1 MNSLKDFESKK
12 EFDVFVASTFS
23 DLMKYKREN
32 EQAAF
37 NELLLK
43 DLCEVK
49 HYIIKRVSTA
59 LMKGNLPQGKYK
71 ADDFINQLFIEVYD
85 HIEEVKNEK
94 YFYLWLFKKA
104 NDLLDDSIEEEKFD
118 DSFLKNIDDYGKPE
132 WDEMQENFSTD
143 GGGDLVMIEELDD
156 MSYNHNDYTLN
167 HVFIEDDENDWIEK
181 IDKDLKAEDIQNH
194 IAMVLYY
201 LPFETRTVFQLY
213 TVQHL
218 ELMDIAQIRNQTLE
232 DVKQLLNDAKKTLQ
246 LSFTNR
252 YPAR

>member
-1 MNSLKDFESKK
+1 MNSLKDYESKK

-23 DLMKYKREN
+23 DLMKYKQEN

-43 DLCEVK
+43 DLYEVK
-49 HYIIKRVSTA
+49 RYIVKRVSTA

-71 ADDFINQLFIEVYD
+71 VDDFIDQLFIEVYD

-94 YFYLWLFKKA
+94 GFYLWLFKKA

-118 DSFLKNIDDYGKPE
+118 ESFLENIDDYTKPE

-143 GGGDLVMIEELDD
+143 GGGDLLMIEELDD

-167 HVFIEDDENDWIEK
+167 HVFIEDEEKGWIEK
-181 IDKDLKAEDIQNH
+181 IDKDLKTEDIQNQ
-194 IAMVLYY
+194 IGMVLYY
-201 LPFETRTVFQLY
+201 LPFETRTIFQLY

-218 ELMDIAQIRNQTLE
+218 GLDDIAQIRNHTLE
-232 DVKQLLNDAKKTLQ
+232 DVKQFLKDAKKALQ
-246 LSFTNR
+246 SSFINR
-252 YPAR
+252 YPTR